1 MFFSRTEIDFRSGVL
16 LAHTALVLGPGTK
29 QRPTGLQEYVSDA
42 GRTVRKLL
50 LEPGEKM
57 ASIMKWQEV

>member
-1 MFFSRTEIDFRSGVL
+1 ML